1 MIFVYTLDTNTI
13 IYYIKDDPIVIK
25 VIEGILAKNSQLYVS
40 TISEVE
46 LFRFPEL
53 GDEEARRIDAL
64 LGTVSN
70 ISVDSRIARWAA
82 EIGKLYGF
90 ETADS
95 IIAATALFIGTTLL
109 TRNIRDFKKV
119 PALRVE
125 QV

>member
-1 MIFVYTLDTNTI
+1 M
-13 IYYIKDDPIVIK
+13 
-25 VIEGILAKNSQLYVS
+25 
-40 TISEVE
+40 E

-95 IIAATALFIGTTLL
+95 IIAATALFTGTTLF

-119 PALRVE
+119 PALMAY
-125 QV
+125 